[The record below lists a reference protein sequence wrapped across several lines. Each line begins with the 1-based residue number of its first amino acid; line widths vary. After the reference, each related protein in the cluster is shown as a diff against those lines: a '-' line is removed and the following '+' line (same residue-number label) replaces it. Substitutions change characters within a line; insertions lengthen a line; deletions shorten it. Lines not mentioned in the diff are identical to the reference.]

1 MVDYRFVLLAPMDEN
16 WGWLSDR
23 VFSADGEPRTATNF
37 EQWGNMLR
45 DGCGSTPADVLR
57 FLDDPRLALLLETQH
72 RAVAHPRLRTLPIG
86 VKPAKVRDSG
96 RSTLSHRGQGER
108 LGSLTGQA
116 GQGECATGVCRAS
129 QHTLTPIRPGSAAAA
144 PHAPP
149 PRARARAAN
158 GGRREGGAQTHAP
171 AADQQQRG
179 RAPGQGE

>member
-86 VKPAKVRDSG
+86 VKPAKVGDSG

-116 GQGECATGVCRAS
+116 GQGECATGVCRTS
-129 QHTLTPIRPGSAAAA
+129 QYTLTTNPARLRCCCAACTTTSRSRSSRKRRAA
-144 PHAPP
+144 GRQRAN
-149 PRARARAAN
+149 ARACC
-158 GGRREGGAQTHAP
+158 
-171 AADQQQRG
+171 
-179 RAPGQGE
+179 

>member
-72 RAVAHPRLRTLPIG
+72 RALAHPRLRTLPIG
-86 VKPAKVRDSG
+86 VKPAKVGDWVTQHSVI
-96 RSTLSHRGQGER
+96 QGGR
-108 LGSLTGQA
+108 LGSFTGQA
-116 GQGECATGVCRAS
+116 GQGECATGVCRTS
-129 QHTLTPIRPGSAAAA
+129 QNTLTANPARLRCCCAACSTTSRSRSSSKRRAA
-144 PHAPP
+144 GRQRAN
-149 PRARARAAN
+149 ARACC
-158 GGRREGGAQTHAP
+158 
-171 AADQQQRG
+171 
-179 RAPGQGE
+179 